1 MNPAGAAQAEVAL
14 RGRMRNR
21 GGVMLPAPAAPD
33 APPAAPAIPGNLVRF
48 RNGRGAFV
56 LAGGDFQFLP
66 GRPDP
71 SVPLYDRANR
81 ANYMAAARASQ
92 MS

>member
-1 MNPAGAAQAEVAL
+1 
-14 RGRMRNR
+14 MRNR

-33 APPAAPAIPGNLVRF
+33 AAPPPAAPSSAPPPIPGNLVRF

-56 LAGGDFQFLP
+56 LSGGGFQFLP

-71 SVPLYDRANR
+71 SVPLYNR
-81 ANYMAAARASQ
+81 ADRGAYMAAARASE